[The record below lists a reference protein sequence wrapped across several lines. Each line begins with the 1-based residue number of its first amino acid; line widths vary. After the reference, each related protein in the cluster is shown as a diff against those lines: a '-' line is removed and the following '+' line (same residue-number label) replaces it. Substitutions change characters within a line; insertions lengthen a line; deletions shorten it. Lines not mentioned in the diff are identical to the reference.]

1 MILRKEFS
9 SSGFFFSLQIE
20 LNHLNCIKNGL
31 CAFSI
36 QDSIANR
43 NVMPRHTAQ
52 RLLIN
57 CKLCFD
63 CLAIDCIS
71 SHVRMQL
78 YSECIRK
85 VWDIVKG
92 YSINLWIVLRHNR
105 FVHLFFCFKAA
116 FVCLHIKSI
125 YILIDIHILIV
136 SECHSIL
143 SQMHAIKSV
152 HIEMHSNEF
161 HIVHQCNLS
170 HKKLEPSILRSKNS
184 NESRCM
190 DNMKNNIRIPW

>member
-1 MILRKEFS
+1 MHVPISFRFFQHDRWMILRKEFS
-9 SSGFFFSLQIE
+9 SSGFLFSLKIE

-105 FVHLFFCFKAA
+105 FVYLFFCFN
-116 FVCLHIKSI
+116 KSSI
-125 YILIDIHILIV
+125 RLFAHQEYI
-136 SECHSIL
+136 
-143 SQMHAIKSV
+143 
-152 HIEMHSNEF
+152 NF
-161 HIVHQCNLS
+161 
-170 HKKLEPSILRSKNS
+170 
-184 NESRCM
+184 
-190 DNMKNNIRIPW
+190 